1 MSMAEYAVMDQEW
14 YEEALTAVQ
23 NFRAGQAHRREID
36 AQRAKQ
42 KAG

>member
-14 YEEALTAVQ
+14 YEEALTAVT
-23 NFRAGQAHRREID
+23 NFRNGQAHRREVD
-36 AQRAKQ
+36 ATNQK

>member
-14 YEEALTAVQ
+14 YEESLIAVT
-23 NFRAGQAHRREID
+23 NFRNGQAHRREVD
-36 AQRAKQ
+36 ANRPK